1 MRTVKALAVGL
12 AVSSS
17 AGCFEGANTPNT
29 YVGPIPGGSVS
40 LYTLSLQ
47 PGSIVN
53 CQLADST
60 MNRPVRLTVVNEKA
74 ELLTD
79 GGVRYGLTRV
89 APDVYAGGYFVK
101 MVADLRGSPKR
112 LTFST
117 DDERCKWMGESA

>member
-1 MRTVKALAVGL
+1 MRTVKSLTVPL
-12 AVSSS
+12 VVLSL

-29 YVGPIPGGSVS
+29 YTGPIPGGSVS
-40 LYTLSLQ
+40 IFTLSLQ

-60 MNRPVRLTVVNEKA
+60 MTRPVRLTVVNERA

-79 GGVRYGLTRV
+79 GGVRYGLNKV
-89 APDVYAGGYFVK
+89 APDVYVGGYYVK
-101 MVADLRGSPKR
+101 IVADLRGSPKR

-117 DDERCKWMGESA
+117 DDERCKWAGESA